1 MKTFRNVMDV
11 SSWRLCVG
19 CGACAYICPEENVRI
34 VDVTD
39 DGLRPLLEQAAC
51 KGCASC
57 LAVCPG
63 LHIEHAAKGR
73 PGRDDTGRSWGPVL
87 ETWEGF
93 STDEE
98 IRYRGS
104 SAGLATAIG
113 LYCVEK
119 AGMHGVLH
127 IGADPDAPVRNR
139 TCLSVDRAG
148 LLGRTGSRYSPA
160 SPCDGLGRIETASAP
175 CVFIGKPCDVAGLRK
190 AQSLRETLD
199 RRVGIAIGIFCAGTP
214 STRGTLDLLRKARI
228 EPREVAEIRYRGK
241 GWPGMAEM
249 RRAGEDSPSFR
260 MSYEE
265 SWGFLQKYRPFR
277 CYLCPDGTGE
287 FSDISCGDP
296 WYREVRDGE
305 GGSSLVLVRTER
317 GRKILQGA
325 MTEGYVQLTRV
336 PHGLLE
342 ASQRNLLQKRRSVW
356 GRILAMKA
364 MLVPFPEMKGFHLF
378 SNWLDGD
385 LGSKARSVI
394 GTAKRIVVRGYH
406 KPYRY
411 GDISL

>member
-98 IRYRGS
+98 IRYSGS

-113 LYCVEK
+113 LYCIEK

-139 TCLSVDRAG
+139 TFLSVDRAG
-148 LLGRTGSRYSPA
+148 LLGRTGSR
-160 SPCDGLGRIETASAP
+160 
-175 CVFIGKPCDVAGLRK
+175 
-190 AQSLRETLD
+190 
-199 RRVGIAIGIFCAGTP
+199 
-214 STRGTLDLLRKARI
+214 
-228 EPREVAEIRYRGK
+228 
-241 GWPGMAEM
+241 
-249 RRAGEDSPSFR
+249 
-260 MSYEE
+260 
-265 SWGFLQKYRPFR
+265 
-277 CYLCPDGTGE
+277 
-287 FSDISCGDP
+287 
-296 WYREVRDGE
+296 
-305 GGSSLVLVRTER
+305 
-317 GRKILQGA
+317 
-325 MTEGYVQLTRV
+325 
-336 PHGLLE
+336 
-342 ASQRNLLQKRRSVW
+342 
-356 GRILAMKA
+356 
-364 MLVPFPEMKGFHLF
+364 
-378 SNWLDGD
+378 
-385 LGSKARSVI
+385 
-394 GTAKRIVVRGYH
+394 
-406 KPYRY
+406 
-411 GDISL
+411 